1 MFLVRND
8 DEEVSLFDFLKVR
21 IDAMEKL
28 EQGSPITEK
37 TKKQYLCFWLI
48 FFEILGGRHLFDS
61 GAIDFSDD
69 QKKYSRVLKDL
80 ADPVKGLL
88 EKQTMQENKIF
99 FYNEMERCQ
108 EACGENR
115 QLLISLK
122 TVENLSSA
130 INMVQ
135 TLFGSQFKRERTERA
150 KNLLR
155 KNLSDSQSRL
165 SKLLLERCDMK
176 IYETSGKTFSSTVGG
191 IGDVAVPIGG
201 DTTQSLISNFLAG
214 PEAENLFPG
223 ASACSVEIQ
232 QKALERVETLLE
244 KNPSRLNDAAVLDDL
259 KADLDED
266 FAKCTEDLVESFR
279 SISTSLVS
287 IRKKFDGQCSRLRG
301 GCTSVE
307 TLVEA
312 VQLAQEDEYD
322 KRLSDAE
329 KRFDALMKR
338 AELSRGKEFSKVI
351 QNLKRTEERAIAET
365 QSITRYALKSRRE
378 KADLQGV
385 VARLRARVKELKEE
399 LGSLFPQTRAP
410 APSSFG
416 AVAKLTGD
424 ASDFIS
430 SESKNTAATS
440 TAQETMI
447 RKLVVSSF
455 PAEDENRRAF
465 ELGPATKSE
474 PESGVL
480 LGLKNQSSTEGY
492 RDRKNLRTSDF
503 FSGISGAVDS
513 IFDSSGE
520 KKAMGAVDLETTQS
534 NDRYV
539 ALLSM

>member
-1 MFLVRND
+1 MSSASQKERSTC
-8 DEEVSLFDFLKVR
+8 VSGLF
-21 IDAMEKL
+21 
-28 EQGSPITEK
+28 
-37 TKKQYLCFWLI
+37 
-48 FFEILGGRHLFDS
+48 FFEIFGGRHLSDS
-61 GAIDFSDD
+61 GAVEFSRDD
-69 QKKYSRVLKDL
+69 EGYTEQLENL
-80 ADPVKGLL
+80 AEPVKRLL
-88 EKQTMQENKIF
+88 EKQTMGGTDSA
-99 FYNEMERCQ
+99 FYDALLTCK
-108 EACGENR
+108 EACRENGK
-115 QLLISLK
+115 LLKSLK
-122 TVENLSSA
+122 KVDNLDSA
-130 INMVQ
+130 IKMVQ
-135 TLFGSQFKRERTERA
+135 KQFGGHFKNERKETA
-150 KNLLR
+150 KKYLEQNLM
-155 KNLSDSQSRL
+155 NSGSRL
-165 SKLLLERCDMK
+165 SKLLLERCDFK
-176 IYETSGKTFSSTVGG
+176 IRDAPNKGFASTVGG
-191 IGDVAVPIGG
+191 ISDVAVPIGG

-244 KNPSRLNDAAVLDDL
+244 KNPSRLNDASVLDDL
-259 KADLDED
+259 KTDLDED

-279 SISTSLVS
+279 SISTSLVG

-301 GCTSVE
+301 GCNSVE

-329 KRFDALMKR
+329 KRFDPLMKR

-351 QNLKRTEERAIAET
+351 QNLKRTEEQAIAET

-385 VARLRARVKELKEE
+385 VARLRARVKELEE
-399 LGSLFPQTRAP
+399 EMGSLFQQTRAP
-410 APSSFG
+410 ASSSFG
-416 AVAKLTGD
+416 AVAELPGD
-424 ASDFIS
+424 ISDFTS
-430 SESKNTAATS
+430 SKSKNTAATS

-480 LGLKNQSSTEGY
+480 LGLKSQSSTEGY

-503 FSGISGAVDS
+503 SSGISGAVDS

-520 KKAMGAVDLETTQS
+520 TPLADIFQGGRADFQASKGATGAVDLELTQA

-539 ALLSM
+539 ALLYM